1 MFQLNIPEEKRE
13 VKLLSRGDVLDYFGI
28 SKSTLYRW
36 VMKENKLP
44 FIQINRR
51 KFFKYSDIQNLIEE
65 NYSPNLS
72 VSR

>member
-1 MFQLNIPEEKRE
+1 MFHLNIPEEKRE

-65 NYSPNLS
+65 NYSLNTS
-72 VSR
+72 V

>member
-1 MFQLNIPEEKRE
+1 MFHLNIPEEKRE

-28 SKSTLYRW
+28 SQSTLYRW

-72 VSR
+72 I

>member
-28 SKSTLYRW
+28 SNSTLYRW
-36 VMKENKLP
+36 SMKENKLP

-65 NYSPNLS
+65 NYSLNTS
-72 VSR
+72 V

>member
-1 MFQLNIPEEKRE
+1 MFHLNIPEEKRE

-28 SKSTLYRW
+28 SRSTLYRW

-65 NYSPNLS
+65 NYSLNTS
-72 VSR
+72 V

>member
-36 VMKENKLP
+36 SMKENKLP

-51 KFFKYSDIQNLIEE
+51 KFFKYSDIENLIEE
-65 NYSPNLS
+65 NYSLNTS
-72 VSR
+72 V

>member
-1 MFQLNIPEEKRE
+1 MFHLNIPEEKRE

-36 VMKENKLP
+36 SMKENKLP

-72 VSR
+72 I

>member
-1 MFQLNIPEEKRE
+1 MLQLNIPEEKRE

-36 VMKENKLP
+36 SMKENKLP

-51 KFFKYSDIQNLIEE
+51 KFFKYSDIENLIEE
-65 NYSPNLS
+65 NYSLNTS
-72 VSR
+72 V

>member
-1 MFQLNIPEEKRE
+1 MFQVNIPEEKRE

-36 VMKENKLP
+36 SMKENKLP

-51 KFFKYSDIQNLIEE
+51 KFFKYSDIENLIEE
-65 NYSPNLS
+65 NYSLNTS
-72 VSR
+72 V

>member
-1 MFQLNIPEEKRE
+1 MFQVNIPEEKRE

-65 NYSPNLS
+65 NYSLNTS
-72 VSR
+72 V

>member
-1 MFQLNIPEEKRE
+1 MFQVNILEEKRE

-36 VMKENKLP
+36 SMKENKLP

-51 KFFKYSDIQNLIEE
+51 KFFKYSDIENLIEE
-65 NYSPNLS
+65 NYSLNTS
-72 VSR
+72 V

>member
-28 SKSTLYRW
+28 SQSTLYRW

-72 VSR
+72 I

>member
-36 VMKENKLP
+36 IMNENKLT

-51 KFFKYSDIQNLIEE
+51 KFFKYSDIENLIEE
-65 NYSPNLS
+65 NYSLNTS
-72 VSR
+72 V

>member
-1 MFQLNIPEEKRE
+1 MFHLNIPEEKRE

>member
-28 SKSTLYRW
+28 SNSTLYRW
-36 VMKENKLP
+36 SMKENKLP

-72 VSR
+72 I

>member
-65 NYSPNLS
+65 NYSLNTS
-72 VSR
+72 V

>member
-1 MFQLNIPEEKRE
+1 MFHLNIPEEKRE

-72 VSR
+72 I

>member
-72 VSR
+72 I

>member
-1 MFQLNIPEEKRE
+1 MFHLNIPEEKRE

-51 KFFKYSDIQNLIEE
+51 KFFKYSDIQKLIEE

>member
-1 MFQLNIPEEKRE
+1 LNIPEEKRE

-36 VMKENKLP
+36 SMKENKLP

-51 KFFKYSDIQNLIEE
+51 KFFKYSDIENLIEE
-65 NYSPNLS
+65 NYSLNTS
-72 VSR
+72 V

>member
-1 MFQLNIPEEKRE
+1 MFHLNIPEEKRE

-36 VMKENKLP
+36 SMKENKLP

>member
-1 MFQLNIPEEKRE
+1 MFHLNIPEEKRE

-28 SKSTLYRW
+28 SNSTLYRW
-36 VMKENKLP
+36 SMKENKLP

-65 NYSPNLS
+65 NYSLNTS
-72 VSR
+72 V

>member
-1 MFQLNIPEEKRE
+1 MLQLNIPEEKRE

-72 VSR
+72 I

>member
-28 SKSTLYRW
+28 SRSTLYRW

-65 NYSPNLS
+65 NYSLNTS
-72 VSR
+72 V